1 MTDFCDGLFAS
12 LCVAFATVSSLF
24 TFFRYALPL
33 SWATPSM
40 ALSVHRDHQAHRATP
55 VQYCLSCSQHPGAES
70 CHQGSVAYGRDAPV
84 GVRVITGAPGVLDAL
99 PEFDQRGIVFSIG
112 HRCVESC
119 QLDFCSFSEYVTS
132 IATTD
137 FAMEAVR
144 RGARLIT
151 HLFNAMPQLHHRD
164 PSIIGLLGASPHISP
179 PSSPAT
185 SSPTS
190 PTPPVTPVPSSVYF
204 RVKCRCAR
212 QRSHRARRSTTTR
225 HRPRLPWAAP

>member
-12 LCVAFATVSSLF
+12 LCVACATVSSLF

-33 SWATPSM
+33 SCTTPSM

-55 VQYCLSCSQHPGAES
+55 AQCAFRARNTRYKEEWLMD
-70 CHQGSVAYGRDAPV
+70 RDAPV
-84 GVRVITGAPGVLDAL
+84 GVRIDAL

-132 IATTD
+132 I
-137 FAMEAVR
+137 
-144 RGARLIT
+144 
-151 HLFNAMPQLHHRD
+151 
-164 PSIIGLLGASPHISP
+164 IGLLGASPHISP
-179 PSSPAT
+179 PSSPDT

-190 PTPPVTPVPSSVYF
+190 PTLPATPVPSSVYF

-212 QRSHRARRSTTTR
+212 QRSRRARRSTTTR
-225 HRPRLPWAAP
+225 RCPRLLWAAL